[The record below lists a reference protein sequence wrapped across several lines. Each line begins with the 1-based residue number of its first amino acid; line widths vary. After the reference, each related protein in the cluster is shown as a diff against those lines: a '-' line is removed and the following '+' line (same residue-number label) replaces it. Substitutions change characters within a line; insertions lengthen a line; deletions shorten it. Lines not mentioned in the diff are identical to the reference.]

1 MKITLFTIRVT
12 EMQKSIEF
20 YESILK
26 MKIVR
31 KLNPNENMQLIF
43 LRGEGEVM
51 VELIENRSIVKLD
64 KVSSNV
70 SIGLFID
77 DMDKILELLKSQKIL
92 IKRGPITVPN
102 GNRLLFIEDP
112 NGVEIEFIEG
122 RI

>member
-31 KLNPNENMQLIF
+31 KLNPNENRQLIF